1 MPLRISRAWAAGFAA
16 LAVTQ
21 MALAAPAAKPPGEQ
35 AGAIWMAFALN
46 KRLSPYD
53 LGVQVIEGRAVL
65 TGKVENQQDKDLAAD
80 VAQAAGNTGQV
91 DNKLTIDPALAEQP
105 PARQAV
111 AQRIDD
117 ATLTATVRAKLT
129 WNAVTA
135 GSDIV
140 VSTDTGTVTLKGRA
154 MTADAKL
161 VAGTLASTTDGVTVV
176 NNLISL
182 SAADTQTTRAET
194 DAKTTD
200 ESVTDAWITSKVKA
214 SFLYDRNLDAL
225 SIEVKVRAGVVSLS
239 GEVASSEQKT
249 QAVEVARRLR
259 GVRGVDADL
268 LKVSLSGAAQ

>member
-1 MPLRISRAWAAGFAA
+1 MPLRIPRAWAAGCAA
-16 LAVTQ
+16 LAVAH

-53 LGVQVIEGRAVL
+53 LGVQVTEGRAVL
-65 TGKVENQQDKDLAAD
+65 TGKVENQQDKDLAAE
-80 VAQAAGNTGQV
+80 VAQAAGDTSQV
-91 DNKLTIDPALAEQP
+91 DNKLTIDPTLAEQP

-117 ATLTATVRAKLT
+117 ATLTATIRAKLT
-129 WNAVTA
+129 WNAATA
-135 GSDIV
+135 GSDIM

-154 MTADAKL
+154 LTADAKL

-225 SIEVKVRAGVVSLS
+225 SIEVKVREGVVRLS

-268 LKVSLSGAAQ
+268 LKVSLSGATQ